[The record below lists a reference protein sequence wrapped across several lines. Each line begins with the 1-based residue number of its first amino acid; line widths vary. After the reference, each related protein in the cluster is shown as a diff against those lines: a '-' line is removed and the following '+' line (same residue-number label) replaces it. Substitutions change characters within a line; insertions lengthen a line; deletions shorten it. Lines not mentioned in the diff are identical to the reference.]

1 MYLFKIGIT
10 HGDINGIGCEMLLK
24 VLQDPEMLEFCTP
37 VIFGS
42 AQVIQHTARQIGIN
56 MIPLTIIPKASEALD
71 GRINLIP
78 VCKDAEPALQFGS
91 QTEASLQA
99 EANSLTAALEAYN
112 HGDIDALVT
121 LPGHLDNDDTS
132 HALSDF
138 IHRALNIQ
146 GESFDWIVND
156 NIRILQLHPID
167 VSTELGEGL
176 ASEAFQT
183 DMRAISASLR
193 FDFGLMRPRIAVVS
207 ALEKLKADLDEL
219 HEQDITAFGPFPAT
233 AFIEG
238 AWQNH
243 YDGSLFLGEDEA
255 FKQAICDKDPDY
267 SIGYVSGL
275 PLVLTYPL
283 VGICYDIAG
292 KGEAVEI
299 PLRQAIYSAIDIL
312 RARIRYRQATHR
324 PLEKQWVPRGRD
336 DFKLDLTKEE

>member
-10 HGDINGIGCEMLLK
+10 HGDINGIGYEMLLK
-24 VLQDPEMLEFCTP
+24 VFQDPEMLEFCTP

-42 AQVIQHTARQIGIN
+42 AQVAQNTARQIGIN
-56 MIPLTIIPKASEALD
+56 MIPLNIVPNASEALD
-71 GRINLIP
+71 GRINLVP
-78 VCKDAEPALQFGS
+78 VCSDAEPALQFGE

-99 EANSLTAALEAYN
+99 EAKSLTAALEAYN
-112 HGDIDALVT
+112 NGDIDALVT
-121 LPGHLDNDDTS
+121 LPGHLDNDETS

-138 IHRALNIQ
+138 IHRALNIHE
-146 GESFDWIVND
+146 ESFDWIIND
-156 NIRILQLHPID
+156 NIRILQLHPVD

-183 DMRAISASLR
+183 DLRAISSSLR

-207 ALEKLKADLDEL
+207 TLEKLKNDLEEL
-219 HEQDITAFGPFPAT
+219 HEQGITAFGPLPAS

-255 FKQAICDKDPDY
+255 FKQATRDKDPDY

-283 VGICYDIAG
+283 IGIFYEIAG
-292 KGEAVEI
+292 KGEAHEV

-312 RARIRYRQATHR
+312 RARIRYRHATHH